1 MSKLRLKQKMK
12 QGLNQRQLQMIKL
25 LPVSNADLLQK
36 ITEEM
41 IDNPVLAKEEEQ
53 EPLALEE
60 GEEITT
66 DVLVKDVTNYMP
78 RKRHVAGG
86 SLDSLMMSKPAP
98 RESFREELYRQVG
111 FLSFTVLEKLIA
123 EHITGSLTK
132 EGLLP
137 SSIEIIVAEMMV
149 LHYETVTAAQVEKVL
164 HQIQH
169 LGPPGIAARD
179 VQECLLLQLA
189 ARDQTPI
196 VVYARTI
203 LTNYFKAFTKK
214 HYPKI
219 MAGLGCSREKLK
231 EALALI
237 QRLQPYPIVS
247 QPSLPDK
254 TIVHPD
260 FMVTYTGDRLKVTLL
275 GDKPPRLT
283 IRKEYEQL
291 LHAQQSSSDEDQKA
305 LVTFIQEKMS
315 RARWFI
321 QALEQRKKTLLKIM
335 KAIVKLQSTFFET
348 GEVDDLRP
356 IFLRNIAEEIKM
368 DISTVSRAIAH
379 KAVQTDFQI
388 YPLKYFFS
396 EGIQTKDGGEVSSRV
411 VKKMLVD
418 LIGQEDKSQPYTD
431 EQLTDILQERGF
443 LLARRTVAKYRQK
456 LDIPVARL
464 RITL

>member
-25 LPVSNADLLQK
+25 LPVSNADLLHK
-36 ITEEM
+36 ITEEL
-41 IDNPVLAKEEEQ
+41 IDNPVLAKEEDKEG
-53 EPLALEE
+53 LALEE
-60 GEEITT
+60 GEKVTT
-66 DVLVKDVTNYMP
+66 AVLVKDGANYMP
-78 RKRHVAGG
+78 PKRHVASG

-111 FLSFTVLEKLIA
+111 FLSFTTLEKLIA
-123 EHITGSLTK
+123 KHIIGSLTT

-137 SSIEIIVAEMMV
+137 SGIDIMVAEIMV
-149 LHYETVTAAQVEKVL
+149 LHYETVTAAQVERVL
-164 HQIQH
+164 HQIQR

-179 VQECLLLQLA
+179 AQECLLLQLQM
-189 ARDQTPI
+189 REETP
-196 VVYARTI
+196 VVACARTI
-203 LTNYFKAFTKK
+203 LTDYFKAFTKK

-231 EALALI
+231 EALELI
-237 QRLQPYPIVS
+237 QHLRPYPIVS
-247 QPSLPDK
+247 QPNLPDK

-260 FMVTYTGDRLKVTLL
+260 FMVTYAGDGFRVTLL
-275 GDKPPRLT
+275 GEKPPRLT

-291 LHAQQSSSDEDQKA
+291 LQAQQSSPDEDQKA
-305 LVTFIQEKMS
+305 LVTFIQDKMN
-315 RARWFI
+315 RAKWFI
-321 QALEQRKKTLLKIM
+321 QALEQRKNTLLKIM
-335 KAIVKLQSTFFET
+335 RAIVRLQSKFFET
-348 GEVDDLRP
+348 GEVHDLRP
-356 IFLRNIAEEIKM
+356 IFLRNVAAEIGM

-396 EGIQTKDGGEVSSRV
+396 EAIQTKDGGEVSSRV

-418 LIGQEDKSQPYTD
+418 LVGEEDKSQPYTD
-431 EQLTDILQERGF
+431 EQLTAIFQDRGF
-443 LLARRTVAKYRQK
+443 LVARRTVAKYRQK

-464 RITL
+464 RIAF